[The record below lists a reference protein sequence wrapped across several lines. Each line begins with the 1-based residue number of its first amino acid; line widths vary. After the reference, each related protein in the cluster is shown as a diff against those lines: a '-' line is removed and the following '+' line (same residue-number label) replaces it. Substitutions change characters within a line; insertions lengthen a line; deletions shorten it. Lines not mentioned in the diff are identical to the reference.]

1 MTAKKGKEGV
11 KDDKVLRDS
20 APDSNHANEQHKGTG
35 FVHHD
40 LQLIKEELSKLSG
53 KDLYLRAR
61 ELIEQENLTREDW
74 HEIDY
79 QKKVYQKL
87 MKENFDI
94 LKIKTLNAKWRAS
107 VGPKNDQEAE
117 EDNHALNSKNWFSDD
132 EKNSHFVSY
141 KCAKDY
147 LRVFPHVVTEY
158 MGTMHQFTGK
168 YYHKNAEGMIRT
180 NIENAGSGIVKPR
193 DISDAVESLT
203 NITRIIDPD
212 KINLPMERIMPLPAH
227 TIPIEDG
234 LLNLLTKTI
243 TPHSPEYY
251 YTECL
256 PRNYIPGAKPD
267 VFLSFLDSL
276 FQGDPDAHLKKT
288 QIFEVIAWTLM
299 NNYDIQ
305 GAVILYGQGG
315 EGKSIIHSVIADL
328 LVHVTSLTLAEL
340 ESDKFKRAELYG
352 SWANLIS
359 ESSSEII
366 TSEWFKRLSD
376 GTTIT
381 VDRKNGHPF
390 QMASRAK
397 LILDVNELPNKD
409 NELRAFYRRV
419 IAIIDFPNLLE
430 AVLTPTRIGEFV
442 REMKDPAELDRI
454 FSYVVDNYYGPLV
467 SRMKFTGQLSL
478 AEAEQKWEER
488 SNPAKSYLK
497 MKNEA
502 GEILTDVDVVK
513 EVLAGMES
521 ESRYITRES
530 SGEEYLTMVKA
541 DVINDAVNWAVS
553 KGFPAKTIHGG
564 TLGSALTSMGF
575 HNQSVNKKISK
586 GTVLKAWKDIYINI
600 DRDQV
605 AVEVADRRN
614 PSLPPENGSEI
625 GKMQSGSGSPLSSVH
640 ARAHARMRETIEG
653 SATGTCLTLE
663 NTEKNNG
670 SGHFDDP
677 LPEPLPPGPEITK
690 NFTESASGDKKY
702 SMRDAKEMTDDPWSH
717 PTEPIPDPSAITIQ
731 DAQTA
736 LRVIVADGFHAIPA
750 ESRLSM
756 DGKSFMISVSKPQ
769 SEDRARILKDRLAAL
784 GFMLRNTGALGPL
797 IFSVAI
803 QEEQP

>member
-11 KDDKVLRDS
+11 KDDKILRDS
-20 APDSNHANEQHKGTG
+20 APDSNHANEQHKGTD

-40 LQLIKEELSKLSG
+40 LQLIKEELSELSG

-79 QKKVYQKL
+79 QKNVYQKL
-87 MKENFDI
+87 MAENFDI

-132 EKNSHFVSY
+132 EKNPHFVPY

-315 EGKSIIHSVIADL
+315 EGKSVLHSVIGYL
-328 LVHVTSLTLAEL
+328 LMHVTSLTLSEL

-430 AVLTPTRIGEFV
+430 SILTPVQISEYV
-442 REMKDPAELDRI
+442 QKMKDPAELDKI
-454 FSYVVDNYYGPLV
+454 FSYVVERFYGPLV

-488 SNPAKSYLK
+488 SNPAKSYIKLK
-497 MKNEA
+497 AEA
-502 GEILTDVDVVK
+502 GDIYTDVDVVK
-513 EVLAGMES
+513 EILASDKES

-530 SGEEYLTMVKA
+530 SGEEYLTMLKA

-575 HNQSVNKKISK
+575 RNQSVSKKVSK
-586 GTVLKAWKDIYINI
+586 GTVLKAWRDIFIRLYS
-600 DRDQV
+600 REVTRQVTDQQ
-605 AVEVADRRN
+605 N
-614 PSLPPENGSEI
+614 PPLPPANQSMTNE
-625 GKMQSGSGSPLSSVH
+625 MQSGNGSPLQPLH
-640 ARAHARMRETIEG
+640 ARAHARMRENIGGVRYQTTETLDNTEEKQV
-653 SATGTCLTLE
+653 TGT
-663 NTEKNNG
+663 
-670 SGHFDDP
+670 FWDP
-677 LPEPLPPGPEITK
+677 LPEPLPADQRNGVK
-690 NFTESASGDKKY
+690 L
-702 SMRDAKEMTDDPWSH
+702 KENSENSD
-717 PTEPIPDPSAITIQ
+717 
-731 DAQTA
+731 
-736 LRVIVADGFHAIPA
+736 V
-750 ESRLSM
+750 
-756 DGKSFMISVSKPQ
+756 Q
-769 SEDRARILKDRLAAL
+769 SENSRFYRYRILKDFMMYGRVYRAGLTFAL
-784 GFMLRNTGALGPL
+784 TDYLEDDLRKGNVELLEDKP
-797 IFSVAI
+797 
-803 QEEQP
+803 

>member
-1 MTAKKGKEGV
+1 MNKEENIPVRNNPQVDNSYSEYKDSAEGV
-11 KDDKVLRDS
+11 SK
-20 APDSNHANEQHKGTG
+20 
-35 FVHHD
+35 
-40 LQLIKEELSKLSG
+40 IKEELSKLSG
-53 KDLYLRAR
+53 EALYLRVI
-61 ELIEQENLTREDW
+61 ELIKLGKLTREDW

-79 QKKVYQKL
+79 QKNVYQKL
-87 MKENFDI
+87 MAENFDI

-168 YYHKNAEGMIRT
+168 YYLKNAAGTIYT
-180 NIENAGSGIVKPR
+180 AIENAGAGIIKPR
-193 DISDAVESLT
+193 DINDAVSSLT
-203 NITRIIDPD
+203 NITRIVDPD
-212 KINLPMERIMPLPAH
+212 KIDLPMEKIMPLPPH
-227 TIPIEDG
+227 TIPIEEG

-256 PRNYIPGAKPD
+256 PRRYIPGAVPE

-288 QIFEVIAWTLM
+288 QIFEIIAWTLM
-299 NNYDIQ
+299 SNYGIQ

-315 EGKSIIHSVIADL
+315 EGKSVLHSVIGYL
-328 LVHVTSLTLAEL
+328 LVHVTSLTLSEL

-442 REMKDPAELDRI
+442 QEMKDPAELDRI

-513 EVLAGMES
+513 EVLAGTES

-575 HNQSVNKKISK
+575 RNQSVNKKISK

-605 AVEVADRRN
+605 ADRRN
-614 PSLPPENGSEI
+614 PPLPPENGSEI
-625 GKMQSGSGSPLSSVH
+625 GGLQSGDGSPVSSVH
-640 ARAHARMRETIEG
+640 ARMRARMRENIEG
-653 SATGTCLTLE
+653 SATGTRLTLE

-677 LPEPLPPGPEITK
+677 LPQPLPADQRNGVK
-690 NFTESASGDKKY
+690 L
-702 SMRDAKEMTDDPWSH
+702 KENLENSD
-717 PTEPIPDPSAITIQ
+717 
-731 DAQTA
+731 
-736 LRVIVADGFHAIPA
+736 V
-750 ESRLSM
+750 
-756 DGKSFMISVSKPQ
+756 Q
-769 SEDRARILKDRLAAL
+769 SENSRFYRYRILKEFMMYGRVYRAGLTFAL
-784 GFMLRNTGALGPL
+784 NDYLEDDLRKGNVELLEDKP
-797 IFSVAI
+797 
-803 QEEQP
+803 